1 MVVCLF
7 MGDFNQI
14 WVDKYRPKTFDEII
28 GQKYFVKR
36 IKAFIDSKNL
46 PHLLFAGTP
55 GTGKTTTALVVARE
69 LYGSNGIKGNFL
81 ELNASDDRGIDVIR
95 NQIKEFAK
103 LKSLADVPYKIIC
116 LDEADSLTK
125 DAQQAL
131 RRTMERYSASCR
143 FILACNEISKL
154 IDPIQSRCVIFKF
167 KPLADEDLRELIK
180 RIEKNESITV
190 DNDAADYLVNISEGD
205 LRRVVNTLQAAASID
220 KKITVKLL
228 EEIVDFVNPGDV
240 VEMIEYA
247 KKGDFFKA
255 RDLMIKLRTVKG
267 LSALEILKE
276 IYRQVINMDIEPKMK
291 IKFVDR
297 IATVEFRLVEGSD
310 EELQLDALLAMMSLI
325 Q

>member
-1 MVVCLF
+1 